1 MSFSIVPRAA
11 GLSLLL
17 ALSGW
22 LSPTARAQTTTTES
36 FDSGAKTTYPAAA
49 VPLGSGSWTFDDALL
64 GAEAQDHRAGTQA
77 ARLQQRGTLTM
88 DFFLPDGAS
97 TVTVQHAAYGTDA
110 TAAFELWYQTQGCPD
125 WVRVGSPV
133 VATGYALQTAS
144 FSVNVP
150 GSLRFQ
156 LRKVSGGAA
165 RLNLD
170 NFAVASFTA
179 TPPPV
184 AAGDDEHLTMGNP
197 SGAVADVNMPTNYL
211 LEKPQYALSYHRDQ
225 GKPNWVSWYLAPKW
239 LGSTPRQDDF
249 RADPTLPAGWYRVS
263 TGSYS
268 GSGFDRG
275 HNTPSAD
282 RTSSVAD
289 NSATFLMTN
298 MIPQSPTNNQQTW
311 AALEDYGR
319 TLVGAGNELYII
331 MGSYGKGGSGEVRVS
346 GQPNRPVFAETIDQG
361 RVQVPRRVWKVIV
374 VLPRGTNDVSRV
386 NASTRII
393 AIDTPNDNG
402 MTRNWGQYR
411 TTVDA
416 IEAATGLD
424 LLSALPTSVQ
434 QVVEAQVDNGP
445 TN

>member
-1 MSFSIVPRAA
+1 MSSFTFPRAVRIP
-11 GLSLLL
+11 LLL

-22 LSPTARAQTTTTES
+22 LSAAAQAQTTTTES
-36 FDSGAKTTYPAAA
+36 FDTGTKTTYPAAA
-49 VPLGSGSWTFDDALL
+49 VTLGTGSWTFDDALL
-64 GAEAQDHRAGTQA
+64 GTEPADHRAGPQA
-77 ARLQQRGTLTM
+77 ARLQQRGSLTM

-125 WVRVGSPV
+125 WVRVGQPV
-133 VATGYALQTAS
+133 VATTYTLQTAS
-144 FSVNVP
+144 FPVNVP

-156 LRKVSGGAA
+156 LRKVTGSTA

-170 NFAVASFTA
+170 NFTVEPFAS

-197 SGAVADVNMPTNYL
+197 SGAVADVNQPTNYL
-211 LEKPQYALSYHRDQ
+211 MVKSQYALSYHRDQ

-239 LGSTPRQDDF
+239 IGSASRQNDF
-249 RADPTLPAGWYRVS
+249 RNDPTLPAGWYQVGG
-263 TGSYS
+263 GSYS

-275 HNTPSAD
+275 HNCPSAD
-282 RTSSVAD
+282 RTSTVAD

-298 MIPQSPTNNQQTW
+298 MIPQAPNNNQQSW
-311 AALEDYGR
+311 ADLENYSR
-319 TLVGAGNELYII
+319 TLMNAGNELYII
-331 MGSYGKGGSGEVRVS
+331 MGAYGKGGSGTN
-346 GQPNRPVFAETIDQG
+346 GYAETIDQG
-361 RVQVPRRVWKVIV
+361 RVQVPKRVWKVIV

-386 NASTRII
+386 NAATRII
-393 AIDTPNDNG
+393 AIDTPNDNA
-402 MTRNWGQYR
+402 MTRGWGLYR
-411 TTVDA
+411 TSVDA

>member
-1 MSFSIVPRAA
+1 MSSFTFPRAVRIP
-11 GLSLLL
+11 LLL
-17 ALSGW
+17 ALTGW
-22 LSPTARAQTTTTES
+22 LSAAAQAQTTTTES
-36 FDSGAKTTYPAAA
+36 FDTGTKTTYPAAS
-49 VPLGSGSWTFDDALL
+49 VTLGTGSWTFDDALL
-64 GAEAQDHRAGTQA
+64 GTDAQDHKAGAQA
-77 ARLQQRGTLTM
+77 VRLQQRGTLTM
-88 DFFLPDGAS
+88 DFFLADGAS

-110 TAAFELWYQTQGCPD
+110 TAAFELWYQTQGCAD
-125 WVRVGSPV
+125 WVRVGQPV

-144 FSVNVP
+144 FPIGVP

-170 NFAVASFTA
+170 NFTVAAYSA
-179 TPPPV
+179 TPPV
-184 AAGDDEHLTMGNP
+184 STVGDDQHLTMGNP
-197 SGAVADVNMPTNYL
+197 SGAVADVNQPTNYL
-211 LEKPQYALSYHRDQ
+211 MEKPQYALSYHRDQ

-239 LGSTPRQDDF
+239 VGSAPRQNDF
-249 RADPTLPAGWYRVS
+249 RADNTLPAGWYQVS
-263 TGSYS
+263 TSSYS

-275 HNTPSAD
+275 HNCPSAD
-282 RTSSVAD
+282 RTSSVPD

-311 AALEDYGR
+311 AALENYGR
-319 TLVGAGNELYII
+319 TLIDAGNEVYII
-331 MGSYGKGGSGEVRVS
+331 MGSYGKGGNGVIRAN
-346 GQPNRPVFAETIDQG
+346 GQPDRPVYAETIDQG
-361 RVQVPRRVWKVIV
+361 RIQVPKRIWKVLV
-374 VLPRGTNDVSRV
+374 VLPQGTNDISRV

-402 MTRNWGQYR
+402 MTTNWGQYR

>member
-1 MSFSIVPRAA
+1 MYTSTFPRAL
-11 GLSLLL
+11 GIPLLL
-17 ALSGW
+17 ALTGW

-36 FDSGAKTTYPAAA
+36 FDSGTKTTYPAAS
-49 VPLGSGSWTFDDALL
+49 VTLGTGSWTLDDALL
-64 GAEAQDHRAGTQA
+64 GADAQDHKAGAQA
-77 ARLQQRGTLTM
+77 VRLQQRGTLTM

-97 TVTVQHAAYGTDA
+97 TVTVQHAAYGTDP
-110 TAAFELWYQTQGCPD
+110 TAAFELWYQTQGCAD
-125 WVRVGSPV
+125 WVRVGQPV

-144 FSVNVP
+144 FPVGVP
-150 GSLRFQ
+150 GALRFQ

-170 NFAVASFTA
+170 NFTVAAYSA
-179 TPPPV
+179 TPPPSTV
-184 AAGDDEHLTMGNP
+184 GDDQHLTMGNP
-197 SGAVADVNMPTNYL
+197 SGAVADVNQPTNYL
-211 LEKPQYALSYHRDQ
+211 MEKPQYALSYHRDQ

-239 LGSTPRQDDF
+239 VGSAARQNDF
-249 RADPTLPAGWYRVS
+249 RADNTLPAGWYQVS
-263 TGSYS
+263 NGSYS

-275 HNTPSAD
+275 HNCPSAD
-282 RTSSVAD
+282 RTSTVAD

-311 AALEDYGR
+311 ATLENYGR
-319 TLVGAGNELYII
+319 TLIDAGNELYII
-331 MGSYGKGGSGEVRVS
+331 MGSYGKGGNGVIRAN
-346 GQPNRPVFAETIDQG
+346 GQPDRPVYAETIDQG
-361 RVQVPRRVWKVIV
+361 RIQVPKRIWKVIV
-374 VLPRGTNDVSRV
+374 VLPQGTNDISRV

-402 MTRNWGQYR
+402 MTSNWGQYR

-424 LLSALPTSVQ
+424 LLSALPVSVQ

>member
-1 MSFSIVPRAA
+1 MHSSTLPRAL
-11 GLSLLL
+11 GIPLLL
-17 ALSGW
+17 ALTGW
-22 LSPTARAQTTTTES
+22 LAPNARAQTTTTES
-36 FDSGAKTTYPAAA
+36 FDSGTKTTYPAAA
-49 VPLGSGSWTFDDALL
+49 VTLGTGSWIFDDAVL

-125 WVRVGSPV
+125 WVRVGQPV

-144 FSVNVP
+144 FAVDVP

-170 NFAVASFTA
+170 NFTVAGYA
-179 TPPPV
+179 TSPPPV
-184 AAGDDEHLTMGNP
+184 ATGDDQHLTMGNP
-197 SGAVADVNMPTNYL
+197 SGAVADVNQPTNYL

-239 LGSTPRQDDF
+239 IGSTARQDNF
-249 RADPTLPAGWYRVS
+249 RNDPTLPAGWYQVGGS
-263 TGSYS
+263 SYS

-275 HNTPSAD
+275 HNCPSAD

-311 AALEDYGR
+311 AALENYGR
-319 TLVGAGNELYII
+319 TLINAGNELYII
-331 MGSYGKGGSGEVRVS
+331 MGSYGKGGSGVIRVS
-346 GQPNRPVFAETIDQG
+346 GQPDRPVYAETIDQG
-361 RVQVPRRVWKVIV
+361 RIQVPKRVWKVIV
-374 VLPRGTNDVSRV
+374 VLPMGTNDISRV
-386 NASTRII
+386 NAGTRII

-402 MTRNWGQYR
+402 MTSNWGQYR

-424 LLSALPTSVQ
+424 LLSALPVSVQ
-434 QVVEAQVDNGP
+434 QAVEAQVDNGP